1 MSAAKQTRLQ
11 RHLEISNAFS
21 PGAPIDAVALF
32 AGRTE
37 QLERVLQ
44 EIGSRGR
51 HVVIF
56 GERGVGKTSLA
67 RNLIEICRG
76 AKIGT
81 LAGGTAN
88 CSAGDTFASVWRRVF
103 EDLYYHQASHGI
115 GLQPE
120 PVTTTH
126 TASAILGPLVT
137 PSGEARELEPEDV
150 RRVLSLFR
158 PSVLVIDE
166 VDRIRDAAFSGLMA
180 DTLKSLSDHLVDTTI
195 ILIGVADSVD
205 HLIAEHASIERSL
218 AQVHMPRMSG
228 KELLE
233 ILDKAYERANLS
245 ASPAATAKIASFSRG
260 LPHFTHLL
268 GREAGLHANS
278 AGRTNV
284 TEDDVTDSLES
295 AIKNTEQSIQKSYHD
310 ATFSPRQ
317 RTHHPSVL
325 LACALVQTDE
335 LGYFA
340 ATDLRSPLSQ
350 IVGKQMEIPAFA
362 QHLNDFSSDTRGR
375 VLQKAGQKRRFRYRF
390 TNPLLQPYVILKGVW
405 DGLVTDAML
414 AESGSRRLA
423 K

>member
-1 MSAAKQTRLQ
+1 MSADEQARLQ
-11 RHLEISNAFS
+11 RRLKISNAFS

-32 AGRTE
+32 AGRTK

-44 EIGSRGR
+44 EIASRGR

-67 RNLIEICRG
+67 RNLVEVCRG
-76 AKIGT
+76 GQIQT
-81 LAGGTAN
+81 LAGGTVN
-88 CSAGDTFASVWRRVF
+88 CSAGDTFASVWRRAF
-103 EDLYYHQASHGI
+103 EDLHFQQTSQGI

-120 PVTTTH
+120 PTTTTH
-126 TASAILGPLVT
+126 SASAIVGSLVA

-150 RRVLSLFR
+150 RRVLSFFQ
-158 PSVLVIDE
+158 PSMLVIDE

-180 DTLKSLSDHLVDTTI
+180 DTLKSLSDHLVNTTI

-218 AQVHMPRMSG
+218 AQVHMPRMSV

-233 ILDKAYERANLS
+233 ILDKAYKSANLT
-245 ASPAATAKIASFSRG
+245 ASPTATAKIASFSRG

-268 GREAGLHANS
+268 GREAGLHADS
-278 AGRTNV
+278 AGRTEV
-284 TEDDVTDSLES
+284 TADDVTDSLES

-317 RTHHPSVL
+317 RTYYPSVL

-340 ATDLRSPLSQ
+340 ATDLRSPLSR

-362 QHLNDFSSDTRGR
+362 QHLNDFSSDARGR

-390 TNPLLQPYVILKGVW
+390 TNPLLQPYVILKGVR

-414 AESGSRRLA
+414 AESESRSPIR
-423 K
+423 